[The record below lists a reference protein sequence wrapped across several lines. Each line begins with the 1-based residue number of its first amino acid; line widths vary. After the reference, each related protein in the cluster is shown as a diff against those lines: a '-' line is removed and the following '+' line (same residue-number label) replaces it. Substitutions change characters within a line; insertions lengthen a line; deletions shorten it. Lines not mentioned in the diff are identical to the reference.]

1 MTNELYH
8 YGVLGMKWGIRKYQN
23 EDGSLTEK
31 GKKHY
36 ASDSEVGSRQRMK
49 RAIDAAQVGERIDR
63 LSDKRYTERRAKK
76 IEKLKTAYKGLTKDL
91 SKKEID
97 FGEHNVNLSRNMS
110 VAAAVGALLVP
121 GVGASLAVLGYYGL
135 SKEGKRYQREYAEL
149 KDENRKAMRSKK

>member
-1 MTNELYH
+1 MNNELYH
-8 YGVLGMKWGIRKYQN
+8 YGVLGMKWGIRRYQN
-23 EDGSLTEK
+23 PDGSLTEK

-36 ASDSEVGSRQRMK
+36 ASGSEVGSRQRMK

-76 IEKLKTAYKGLTKDL
+76 IEKLKAAYKGLTSDL

-97 FGEHNVNLSRNMS
+97 FGEHNVNLNKNLTI
-110 VAAAVGALLVP
+110 AAAVGSLLAP
-121 GVGASLAVLGYYGL
+121 GVGSTLAVLGYYGL

-149 KDENRKAMRSKK
+149 KDENRKAMRSRK